1 MNSTAL
7 VGVVAAA
14 IVIVAAAALVL
25 SQDDPEE
32 PKAPGQ
38 DMEGEDEMEVST
50 LTMTVNGTKFIIA
63 LEDNETAK
71 TLASMMPLEIRMSE
85 LNGNEKYCY
94 LKESLPTAPY
104 RPGTIHAGD
113 VMLFGDDCLVVF
125 YDTFMTSYS
134 YTPIG
139 HITYASS
146 LAAALGPG
154 GVSATF
160 EVHSA

>member
-1 MNSTAL
+1 MNRTAL
-7 VGVVAAA
+7 AWTVVAA
-14 IVIVAAAALVL
+14 IVIAVVAALVL
-25 SQDDPEE
+25 VQDAPDAPE
-32 PKAPGQ
+32 AQGQ
-38 DMEGEDEMEVST
+38 DMEGGDEMDAST
-50 LTMTVNGTKFIIA
+50 LTMTVNGTTFIIA

-94 LKESLPTAPY
+94 LDKSLPIEPY

-139 HITYASS
+139 HVTYTSS

-160 EVHSA
+160 EIRSA